1 MQQWIMQ
8 YLPVFLLVFVRMT
21 AFMVTV
27 PVFAARG
34 VPNQV
39 KVGLSFFAAFLSF
52 SYIPQ
57 TAPIPL
63 DLAFALH
70 AVKEA
75 LVGIMLGLVLQI
87 VFFAVQV
94 AGGLID
100 MQNGFALANVID
112 PRTGA
117 YVPLTGNF
125 KNILA
130 TLYFLSI
137 DGHHMLIRGIIT
149 SYQAVPID
157 LQWGPLGSEALFLL
171 VVKVFGYMF
180 MSAFLI
186 AAPVVVALFLVDL
199 SLGIIAK
206 SVPQF
211 NIFVVGLPIKIF
223 ASFLVLLVV
232 MPGFLVV
239 LSELFK
245 NMFLAMSEMMT
256 ILGGQR

>member
-1 MQQWIMQ
+1 MQQWIVQ

-27 PVFAARG
+27 PVLSTRG

-39 KVGLSFFAAFLSF
+39 KIGLAFFVAFLSF

-57 TAPIPL
+57 TEPIPL

-70 AVKEA
+70 VVKEA
-75 LVGIMLGLVLQI
+75 LVGIILGLILQL

-117 YVPLTGNF
+117 YVPLTGNL

-130 TLYFLSI
+130 TVYFLSM
-137 DGHHMLIRGIIT
+137 DGHHLLIRGIIT
-149 SYQAVPID
+149 SYQVVPID
-157 LQWGPLGSEALFLL
+157 LQWGPLGSEALFAM

-180 MSAFLI
+180 LSAFLI
-186 AAPVVVALFLVDL
+186 AAPVTVALFLVDL

-223 ASFLVLLVV
+223 ASFFVLLIV
-232 MPGFLVV
+232 MPGFFIV
-239 LSELFK
+239 LSELFA
-245 NMFLAMSEMMT
+245 NMFRAMSEMMT
-256 ILGGQR
+256 LLGGQT